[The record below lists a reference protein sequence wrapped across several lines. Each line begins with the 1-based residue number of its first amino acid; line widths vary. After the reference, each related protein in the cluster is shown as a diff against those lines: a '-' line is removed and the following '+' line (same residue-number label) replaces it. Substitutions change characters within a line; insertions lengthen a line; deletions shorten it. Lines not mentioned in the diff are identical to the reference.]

1 MPTSARA
8 INRRTVLTLPLLSA
22 TASALPAITGRAAE
36 STLRYVPYS
45 NLIVLDPVW
54 SISIIGLE
62 HAFLTCDQLYG
73 LDESYTPRPQMAA
86 GHELSDDKRR
96 WRITLRDGLVFHDGE
111 PVRAADCVASIGR
124 WAKRDPFGQRM
135 AASLDEM
142 HAVDDKTIELRL
154 KRPYGHLL
162 YGLGGTTCFIRP
174 ERLAKTDIGKAI
186 TDQTGSG
193 PYRFLADE
201 FVSGG
206 HAAYARNT
214 KYVPRQEKP
223 SSWAGGKHAYF
234 ERVEWKFIP
243 DPATSAAALQTG
255 EVDWVERPLL
265 DLVPK
270 LKSSAGVSVSQV
282 DPMGYFGILFL
293 NNAAP
298 PFDNPKLAHALLPA
312 INQADFMAA
321 VVGDLRNQSR
331 TGMGMFTPGSPFASD
346 AGMAILNGKRDP
358 ALARKLIGESG
369 YKGEKVVLMIPEVP
383 EYRAMGEVTAAAA
396 AAAWVECRCAV
407 DGLGHAVGTCAQH
420 RPDGARRL
428 ELLLRR
434 LGRAVAIQPRQQH
447 PAVRRAAQPGDG
459 GAAQRLVR
467 CRGCSGAACA
477 WPSKCKCLAC
487 RNRHSFRSASILS
500 RMPTERGLP
509 VSCARR
515 SPRCGTCGG
524 PDGSGPPCAAAGRPT
539 RPPRRSGEGRRSNCS
554 RRGACVA
561 GARPRLAGRT
571 RRRAPGRT
579 AWRAAPARCRW
590 GRAAAGR
597 TPPLDGFR

>member
-358 ALARKLIGESG
+358 ALARKLIGEFG

-383 EYRAMGEVTAAAA
+383 EYRAMGEVSAA
-396 AAAWVECRCAV
+396 VLQQLGLNV
-407 DGLGHAVGTCAQH
+407 DAQSMDWGTLSARARSTDPTVRAGWSCYCVGWAGL
-420 RPDGARRL
+420 
-428 ELLLRR
+428 
-434 LGRAVAIQPRQQH
+434 
-447 PAVRRAAQPGDG
+447 
-459 GAAQRLVR
+459 
-467 CRGCSGAACA
+467 
-477 WPSKCKCLAC
+477 WPSNPGSNIPLSGVRPNPAMESL
-487 RNRHSFRSASILS
+487 RNAWF
-500 RMPTERGLP
+500 
-509 VSCARR
+509 
-515 SPRCGTCGG
+515 
-524 PDGSGPPCAAAGRPT
+524 DAADVPAQM
-539 RPPRRSGEGRRSNCS
+539 
-554 RRGACVA
+554 
-561 GARPRLAGRT
+561 RLAGQMQVLGLQEPPFIPLGQYFIPYAYRT
-571 RRRAPGRT
+571 GLTGFLRAPITALWNVRRT
-579 AWRAAPARCRW
+579 
-590 GRAAAGR
+590 
-597 TPPLDGFR
+597 